1 MTMMYVFC
9 GAEERNRGYALPMKA
24 LILDFC

>member
-9 GAEERNRGYALPMKA
+9 GAEEGNRGYALPTKA